1 MSMSNKERQAAFRAR
16 QKAKDFEDAQERAVK
31 AAKHAQRVAEIKEM
45 TENKANPPVSAP
57 DDDLVMVTRRQAALL
72 AQLDELFAH
81 CYIER
86 LFDGSD
92 LALLAFN
99 RDLIERLFPGTF
111 VTDEES

>member
-1 MSMSNKERQAAFRAR
+1 
-16 QKAKDFEDAQERAVK
+16 
-31 AAKHAQRVAEIKEM
+31 
-45 TENKANPPVSAP
+45 
-57 DDDLVMVTRRQAALL
+57 MVTRRQAALL